1 MKKVKTG
8 MRAMTSDKPVRNVI
22 AKNHDFPQLVRS
34 LSVHKLFEKGLQPR
48 QYFIYS
54 EDELLGIEIE
64 VEGIRYPET
73 FQYYWKHKADGSL
86 RNYGAEYAS
95 IPLRADQ
102 VEYALNHWNECI
114 IKNNKP
120 NFSQRT
126 STHVHLNVR
135 DMTWEEIE
143 NMVLL
148 YMIFERHFFLQTN
161 QDREH
166 SIFCVPIYKTDK
178 TCVVLPIDQCSHN
191 WNKYAALNLC
201 TILGGESPMFG
212 TIEFRHMHGTSD
224 PSVLIPWIN
233 NILRLKAQA
242 LCMPAGEVR
251 KLLETMNTTS
261 EYLGLY
267 TQTFGSQ
274 ARPAAMQ
281 KADFE
286 YCITMTKL
294 GIFCPTS
301 RYLMADGTC
310 LAVQKYDKHSKKKVS
325 VKLKMPQMIVN
336 DVYHDPEDEPEF
348 LPEPAELQPQTIT
361 TVPPPGNDIFQYWYT
376 QNTVQTPMTPAQETA
391 MAQAL
396 HTWATIQQEQTQAQT
411 LNNILNGAA

>member
-8 MRAMTSDKPVRNVI
+8 MQAMTSDKPIRNVI
-22 AKNHDFPQLVRS
+22 AKQYDFATLTRGVA
-34 LSVHKLFEKGLQPR
+34 VHRRFESTLPPR
-48 QYFIYS
+48 KHNIYS
-54 EDELLGIEIE
+54 EEELLGIEIE
-64 VEGIRYPET
+64 VEGIHYVEA

-86 RNYGAEYAS
+86 RNNGVEYAS

-102 VEYALNHWNECI
+102 VEYALNHWNELI
-114 IKNNKP
+114 IKNNNP
-120 NFSQRT
+120 QFSQRT
-126 STHVHLNVR
+126 STHIHLNVR

-166 SIFCVPIYKTDK
+166 SIFCVPLYKTDK
-178 TCVVLPIDQCSHN
+178 AAQLQPIECCSSY

-224 PSVLIPWIN
+224 PDVLIPWIN

-242 LCMPAGEVR
+242 LHMQPGEVR
-251 KLLETMNTTS
+251 KLLETINTTS

-267 TQTFGSQ
+267 TQIFGEQ
-274 ARPAAMQ
+274 ARPADMQ

-301 RYLMADGTC
+301 RYLMADSTC
-310 LAVQKYDKHSKKKVS
+310 LAVQKYNNLYKNKTKKKTN
-325 VKLKMPQMIVN
+325 PIVFN
-336 DVYHDPEDEPEF
+336 INTPYEIPHDEQPDVEYLIPPPNHQPTHTWVHNNTTTPITEIITN
-348 LPEPAELQPQTIT
+348 LQQTIPT
-361 TVPPPGNDIFQYWYT
+361 F
-376 QNTVQTPMTPAQETA
+376 
-391 MAQAL
+391 
-396 HTWATIQQEQTQAQT
+396 
-411 LNNILNGAA
+411 LNGAP